1 MSKLKT
7 TVAAFL
13 ALSAVGG
20 IIAGSSQPTKSD
32 DDAKSSSSPIAAGKS
47 AHPAGTVPTPSAKE
61 VTKGDGVPPVA
72 EPSATAQIQTTGVPG
87 SASTTTTI
95 SGKQLPPPDPKFG
108 GVIKEKAS
116 ESKAW
121 WAPRVVPPKG
131 APNVLLIMTDDV
143 GFGAPGT
150 FGGVVPTP
158 AMDRIAKNGLRYTN
172 FHSTS
177 LCSPSRA
184 AIITGRNHHVA
195 GFGVVG
201 EIATGFPG
209 YDSVIRKENGTV
221 GAILKDNGYATSWFG
236 KDHNT
241 PFYQSTQAGP
251 FEQWPNGMGFE
262 YFYGFVGGDTSQWQP
277 NLYRN
282 TTAIYP
288 FEGKPGWNLTTAM
301 ADEAIQ
307 YMKEIKEIAPDKP
320 FLVYYAPGGTHAPHH
335 PTPEWIEKIS
345 RQHLFDGGWNK
356 LRETIFAN
364 QKRLGI
370 MPENAKL
377 TPWPKDLPEW
387 DSLSWDEKK
396 LFIKQADVYG
406 AYLAYTDYEIGR
418 VIQSVED
425 MGQLDNTLIIY
436 ISGDNGASPEG
447 MINGTPNEFTTFN
460 GVPVPVK
467 DQLLWYEFWGSD
479 RTFPHFAAPWS
490 WALDAPFKWMK
501 QVASHYG
508 GTAQGVVMSWPGH
521 INDAGGIR
529 RQFHHL
535 IDIAP
540 TILEATRIPLPDTLN
555 GIKQRPMDGVS
566 MVYTWD
572 KANANASSRH
582 TTQYFEML
590 GNRAVYHDGWVACTT
605 PATLPWELSTKPP
618 PDVITGYNWELYNV
632 GDQQKEDPTE
642 SNDLAARM
650 PEKLKQMQD
659 IFYAEAK
666 KFDVLPLDNTSLT
679 RWNAPKP
686 NLTAGRTVFTYT
698 GGLVGVPNSG
708 APSILNKSYTI
719 TAEVEIPAGG
729 AEGMIVTDGGRFG
742 GYGLYLSK
750 SYNYWLEDRL
760 FKTAGIAM
768 LLAGVLLTWIGRS
781 RKWSSGKRW
790 IGYGMLT
797 LGLVWAVAVSATG
810 LLNLGQG
817 KPVFLYNLLDLK
829 RTIWA
834 GPELGSGK
842 HTIVFDFK
850 SDGPGLGKGGKGVLS
865 VDGKEVARKSMEHT
879 TPITFPED
887 ETFDIGQDTRTGVAM
902 LEYRYDVPFKFTG
915 KINKVTFSLGP
926 EQLTAEE
933 QAELQKARARARD
946 EL

>member
-1 MSKLKT
+1 MMLSLVSTSSAQLLRRQRRAPAESKP
-7 TVAAFL
+7 AQASE
-13 ALSAVGG
+13 ASAPQVTGVL
-20 IIAGSSQPTKSD
+20 GS
-32 DDAKSSSSPIAAGKS
+32 
-47 AHPAGTVPTPSAKE
+47 PSA
-61 VTKGDGVPPVA
+61 
-72 EPSATAQIQTTGVPG
+72 
-87 SASTTTTI
+87 TTTI

-108 GVIKEKAS
+108 GVIKEKAT
-116 ESKAW
+116 ESKPW

-184 AIITGRNHHVA
+184 ALITGRNHHVA

-209 YDSVIRKENGTV
+209 YDSVIRKENGTI
-221 GAILKDNGYATSWFG
+221 GAILKGNGYATSWFG

-241 PFYQSTQAGP
+241 PFYQATQAGP
-251 FEQWPNGMGFE
+251 FDQWPNGMGFE
-262 YFYGFVGGDTSQWQP
+262 YFYGFVGGDASQWQP

-307 YMKEIKEIAPDKP
+307 YMKQLKEIAPEKP
-320 FLVYYAPGGTHAPHH
+320 FLVYYVPGGTHAPHH

-345 RQHLFDGGWNK
+345 DQHLFDGGWNK

-370 MPENAKL
+370 MPENATL
-377 TPWPKDLPEW
+377 TPWPKELPKW
-387 DSLSWDEKK
+387 DSLGLAEKK

-406 AYLAYTDYEIGR
+406 AYLAYTDHEIGR
-418 VIQSVED
+418 VIQAVED

-436 ISGDNGASPEG
+436 ISGDNGASAEG
-447 MINGTPNEFTTFN
+447 MLNGTPNEFTTFN
-460 GVPVPVK
+460 GIPVPVK
-467 DQLLWYEFWGSD
+467 DQFLWYEFWGSD
-479 RTFPHFAAPWS
+479 RTFPHFAAPWA
-490 WALDAPFKWMK
+490 WALDTPFKWMK
-501 QVASHYG
+501 QVASHRG
-508 GTAQGVVMSWPGH
+508 GTAQGVCMSWPGH

-540 TILEATRIPLPDTLN
+540 TILEATGIPLPDTVD

-566 MVYTWD
+566 MAYTWD
-572 KANANASSRH
+572 KASATAPSRH

-590 GNRAVYHDGWVACTT
+590 GNRAIYHDGWLAATT
-605 PATLPWELSTKPP
+605 PATLPWELSTKPA
-618 PDVITGYNWELYNV
+618 PDVITGYKWELYNV
-632 GDQQKEDPTE
+632 DEDPTE
-642 SNDLAARM
+642 FNDLAATM
-650 PEKLKQMQD
+650 PEKVKQMQD

-666 KFDVLPLDNTSLT
+666 KFDVLPLDNSSLT

-686 NLTAGRTVFTYT
+686 SLTAGRKVFTYSGVLT
-698 GGLVGVPNSG
+698 GVPNSG

-719 TAEVEIPAGG
+719 TAEVEIPEGG

-742 GYGLYLSK
+742 GYGLFLSK
-750 SYNYWLEDRL
+750 GVD
-760 FKTAGIAM
+760 GI
-768 LLAGVLLTWIGRS
+768 R
-781 RKWSSGKRW
+781 R
-790 IGYGMLT
+790 
-797 LGLVWAVAVSATG
+797 
-810 LLNLGQG
+810 G

-829 RTIWA
+829 RTVWA
-834 GPELGSGK
+834 GPELGAGK

-850 SDGPGLGKGGKGVLS
+850 SDGPGLGKGGTGVLS
-865 VDGKEVARKSMEHT
+865 VDGKEVAKNSMEHT
-879 TPITFPED
+879 TPVTFPED

-915 KINKVTFSLGP
+915 KINKVTFNLGE
-926 EQLTAEE
+926 EQMTAEE
-933 QAELQKARARARD
+933 RKELQKARAKARD